1 MVGKSKPLDTD
12 VCLYARLFC
21 SNVETCILYIMIYT
35 NVSMTM
41 HKTLTRKV
49 GNGSPMYK
57 DFEILICFRWNLFG
71 LFSSL
76 YDQLFVES
84 CISFILL
91 YTLMRKSGKMF
102 VSKDNS
108 PKYKDFYMLIYFLVK
123 SIWFY
128 QSLYVQLWHCGFCI
142 LYWIRMC
149 PRQYKRLDEKML
161 RFILL

>member
-41 HKTLTRKV
+41 HKTLPGKV

-84 CISFILL
+84 CISYILL
-91 YTLMRKSGKMF
+91 YTLMRKSTKIF
-102 VSKDNS
+102 TC
-108 PKYKDFYMLIYFLVK
+108 
-123 SIWFY
+123 WFIFWWNLFGFTKVCIFNCGIVDSVY
-128 QSLYVQLWHCGFCI
+128 YTEYECVQGNTEGLMRKC
-142 LYWIRMC
+142 
-149 PRQYKRLDEKML
+149 
-161 RFILL
+161 